1 MSNKSLQLT
10 AIIERDDDWF
20 VATCP
25 EVDVVSQ
32 GKTIEDARSNL
43 LEAVE
48 GFFEV
53 ASASEIRRR
62 LKKETYIMPLMPV
75 VPKLKMKSHVRR
87 KMPKLRVLSGREDCK
102 ILSEYGF
109 EKVRQKGSHIIMQKR
124 VGNSTITIPVPEH
137 DELRIGTLSGIIK
150 QSGLSRALFETK

>member
-1 MSNKSLQLT
+1 MSNRSLQLT
-10 AIIERDDDWF
+10 AVIEREDDEF

-53 ASASEIRRR
+53 ASPSEIRRR

-75 VPKLKMKSHVRR
+75 VPKPKMKS
-87 KMPKLRVLSGREDCK
+87 RVK
-102 ILSEYGF
+102 
-109 EKVRQKGSHIIMQKR
+109 
-124 VGNSTITIPVPEH
+124 T
-137 DELRIGTLSGIIK
+137 
-150 QSGLSRALFETK
+150 